1 MISSKQGSNDDFLD
15 RSWRWLGTM
24 NITLARRMTVA
35 IIIIIAVIVVL
46 HGRSPMRPDS
56 SNGRTVI
63 MSRGQWKIPLETV
76 QCLSRSSTK
85 KTMILGSDYSD
96 DPEIVTLFGE
106 SFGALPIRVDD
117 PSCTY
122 VYFTAPPARLNRSV
136 KLQEQPAIILA
147 SVGVCEWATPPEVNP
162 NQCSQK
168 NVWYFQEKIEPAEL
182 VTIAFRAFVEPQDS
196 HWKAFHFNG
205 ANEEH
210 EPCTSANTKSIFF
223 PPESVPADEPLVV
236 KTTIVDLIRPED
248 WSRAGV
254 SPSQPKTSRYAVA
267 HVDKVLNGAIWPD
280 TTALFI
286 NASVGR
292 CVHPLKVGDTG
303 ILVGSANDV
312 SDGIVRFF
320 PRLNSRY

>member
-1 MISSKQGSNDDFLD
+1 MISSKQGSNEGFLD
-15 RSWRWLGTM
+15 RSWRWLSTINNM
-24 NITLARRMTVA
+24 VA
-35 IIIIIAVIVVL
+35 NRIIVAMIIIIAIIVVS
-46 HGRSPMRPDS
+46 HGKSPTRTDS
-56 SNGRTVI
+56 SNGRAVI
-63 MSRGQWKIPLETV
+63 MSRGQWNIPLETV

-85 KTMILGSDYSD
+85 KTMILGRNYSD
-96 DPEIVTLFGE
+96 DAEIIALF
-106 SFGALPIRVDD
+106 SKPFGALPIRVDD

-122 VYFTAPPARLNRSV
+122 VYFTAPPPRLNRSV
-136 KLQEQPAIILA
+136 TFQGQPAIILA

-168 NVWYFQEKIEPAEL
+168 NIWYFQEKIEPAEL

-196 HWKAFHFNG
+196 YWKAFYLNG
-205 ANEEH
+205 ADEEH

-248 WSRAGV
+248 WSRARV
-254 SPSQPKTSRYAVA
+254 SPLQPKTSRYAVA
-267 HVDKVLNGAIWPD
+267 HVDKVIKGAIWPD

-286 NASVGR
+286 NATVGR

-303 ILVGSANDV
+303 ILIGSANDV

-320 PRLNSRY
+320 PRLSSRY